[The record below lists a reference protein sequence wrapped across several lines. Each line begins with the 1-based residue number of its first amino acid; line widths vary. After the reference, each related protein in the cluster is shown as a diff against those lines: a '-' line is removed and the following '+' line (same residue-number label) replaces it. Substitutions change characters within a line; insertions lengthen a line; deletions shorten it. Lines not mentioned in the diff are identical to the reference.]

1 MKKNVT
7 NEGLRLIGNEAQM
20 SMKPSAMMMRA
31 ASACGSGSGCGCGS
45 GSGCGCGCGYGS
57 GCGSGCGCGSGDEPD
72 KDFNANDKS
81 VFFCSEYKI
90 EISTTIAYT
99 LDTNT
104 SSAKNINIHCN
115 VVSGVGY
122 IKGKKYTVDN
132 AGATASISEASGSIQ
147 KSFEFNIFVN
157 VEDAGSKK
165 IKANVSISNDIGNKF
180 IQVSQV
186 QLAGFNL

>member
-20 SMKPSAMMMRA
+20 SMKPSARMMRA
-31 ASACGSGSGCGCGS
+31 ASACGSGS
-45 GSGCGCGCGYGS
+45 
-57 GCGSGCGCGSGDEPD
+57 GSGCGCGSGDEPD

-81 VFFCSEYKI
+81 VFFCGEYKI

-180 IQVSQV
+180 IMVNAS
-186 QLAGFNL
+186 FKEE

>member
-1 MKKNVT
+1 
-7 NEGLRLIGNEAQM
+7 
-20 SMKPSAMMMRA
+20 
-31 ASACGSGSGCGCGS
+31 
-45 GSGCGCGCGYGS
+45 
-57 GCGSGCGCGSGDEPD
+57 
-72 KDFNANDKS
+72 
-81 VFFCSEYKI
+81 
-90 EISTTIAYT
+90 

-180 IQVSQV
+180 IMVNAS
-186 QLAGFNL
+186 FKEE

>member
-31 ASACGSGSGCGCGS
+31 ASACGCGCGS
-45 GSGCGCGCGYGS
+45 GS
-57 GCGSGCGCGSGDEPD
+57 GCGSGDEPD
-72 KDFNANDKS
+72 KDLNANNKS
-81 VFFCSEYKI
+81 IFFCGEYKI

-99 LDTNT
+99 LNTNT

-115 VVSGVGY
+115 AVSGEGY

-132 AGATASISEASGSIQ
+132 AGATAFISEASVSIQ

-165 IKANVSISNDIGNKF
+165 IKANVSISNDVGNKF
-180 IQVSQV
+180 IMVNAS
-186 QLAGFNL
+186 FKEE